1 MFLAVFA
8 LAAAAFLF
16 YIYAVTA
23 GEVTRRADREISTE
37 VRSLETVYRQG
48 GVNALNEA
56 LIERMADGR
65 PFLYLLMNGAG
76 QRITGSIAVSPF
88 ESSDEDIAWKQFSVT
103 ETDPNGAQVSQPA
116 PFISR

>member
-76 QRITGSIAVSPF
+76 WLTCAPLGSV
-88 ESSDEDIAWKQFSVT
+88 SVT
-103 ETDPNGAQVSQPA
+103 ENCFQAMSSSDDSKGDTAMEPVMRWPA